1 MRRLNRLGLG
11 LRALIWKNRTERELD
26 EELRAYLDMAIEQK
40 ISSGLPREAATRAA
54 RVEVGSVEAIKERV
68 RDVGWEA
75 HIDSLV
81 QDLRFGVRSFLRTPG
96 FTIPALLTLALGIGA
111 TAAMFSVIR
120 TVMLEPLPYREP
132 DRIVAIWETTRG
144 GVNRNSI
151 APANFVVW
159 RERAQ
164 TLEHLAMVGSRS
176 VAITLTGEPLQ
187 IAGLSASSEVFRA
200 LDVAPARGRAYT
212 AAEDDGTSVIVL
224 SHEFWQRALGGRPD
238 VLDLTLTTDGERR
251 TVIGIMP
258 PRFTIAGQHADFL
271 MPYGLTTEELRA
283 VRGRGSSYA
292 IARLRD
298 GLSFD
303 DAYTEMQAIYAALER
318 EDPQRNAGRTVMLFH
333 LQDQMVG
340 EIRPA
345 LLTLAGAVAL
355 VLVVACVNVA
365 NLLLARSAARTRE
378 VGMRGAL
385 GARRG
390 RLVRQMLTESLV
402 LATAGGIAGL
412 GVAALLHRG
421 LLAVVGERIPIPRLD
436 QVELDLSIVVFAL
449 VVALATGIAFGL
461 VPALISAASAS
472 DALREGGRHV
482 GGRRLHRVLN
492 ALVVAEVAMSLVL
505 LVGAGLL
512 MRSFVNQTRID
523 TGYRSDAVLTARV
536 RFPAMRSDA
545 PRTTAVY
552 RELLAR
558 MSALPGVQHT
568 AAATCLLPPS
578 FCTATSIW
586 RLDLPTPADSQ
597 RRSAQIRPVS
607 PAFFRTMG
615 IPHLSGRDFTASDTA
630 DSAPVAIVSESLVR
644 EHFVGQDP
652 LDKRLHINTLAH
664 VNGTDDMP
672 WTVIGVV
679 RDIRSSVDG
688 TASSIVYVPFPQIPS
703 RDMRFFVR
711 TDRDPMSLAT
721 SVTQVVHSMEPEAPV
736 DVRRLDDVV
745 AAAIAR
751 PRAITVLVGAFAL
764 LALGLAA
771 VGVYGVI
778 AYSVRERTREIGV
791 RVALGATAMAVGR
804 LVVGH
809 ALRLVGIGV
818 TIGLIAAGALTRLLE
833 RLLFEVEPL
842 DTWTF
847 AVTPMVLLIVAT
859 IASYVPARR
868 GMHMAPADVL
878 RAN

>member
-1 MRRLNRLGLG
+1 MRRLHRLASG
-11 LRALIWKNRTERELD
+11 LRALISKNRADRELD
-26 EELRAYLDMAIEQK
+26 EELRAYLDMAIDQQ
-40 ISSGLPREAATRAA
+40 IAAGLPRDAATRAA

-75 HIDSLV
+75 HIDSVV

-96 FTIPALLTLALGIGA
+96 FTVPALLTLALGVGA

-120 TVMLEPLPYREP
+120 MVLLEPLPYQDP
-132 DRIVAIWETTRG
+132 DRIVAVWETTRG

-151 APANFVVW
+151 APANFVAW
-159 RERAQ
+159 RERVQ
-164 TLEHLAMVGSRS
+164 SLEHLAMVGSRS
-176 VAITLTGEPLQ
+176 VAITLNGEPLQ
-187 IAGLSASSEVFRA
+187 VAGLSASSEVFRA
-200 LDVAPARGRAYT
+200 LGVAPARGRAYT
-212 AAEDDGTSVIVL
+212 AAEDGGTSVIVL

-271 MPYGLTTEELRA
+271 MPYGLTSEQLRA
-283 VRGRGSSYA
+283 VLGRGSSYA

-303 DAYTEMQAIYAALER
+303 DAATEMRAIYAALER
-318 EDPQRNAGRTVMLFH
+318 EEPQRNAGRTVMLFR

-345 LLTLAGAVAL
+345 LLTLGGAVAL

-421 LLAVVGERIPIPRLD
+421 LLALVGERIPIPRLD
-436 QVELDLSIVVFAL
+436 QVELDLSIVAFAL

-461 VPALISAASAS
+461 VPALISAVSAS

-492 ALVVAEVAMSLVL
+492 VLVVAEVALSLVL

-512 MRSFVNQTRID
+512 MRSFVNQRSID
-523 TGYRSDAVLTARV
+523 PGYRSDGMLTARV
-536 RFPAMRSDA
+536 RLATRSDA
-545 PRTTAVY
+545 PRTAAVY
-552 RELLAR
+552 RESLAR
-558 MSALPGVQHT
+558 MSALPGVLHT

-578 FCTATSIW
+578 RCSATSIW
-586 RLDLPTPADSQ
+586 RLDLPAPADGQ
-597 RRSAQIRPVS
+597 RRSAEIRPVS
-607 PAFFRTMG
+607 PAFFKTMG

-644 EHFVGQDP
+644 DHLAGQDP
-652 LDKRLHINTLAH
+652 LGQRLHINTIAH
-664 VNGTDDMP
+664 VNGSDDMP
-672 WTVIGVV
+672 WAVIGVV

-688 TASSIVYVPFPQIPS
+688 AAGPIVYVPFPQIPS
-703 RDMRFFVR
+703 RDMRLFVR
-711 TDRDPMSLAT
+711 TDREPLSLAT
-721 SVTQVVHSMEPEAPV
+721 SVTQVVHSMEAEAPV
-736 DVRRLDDVV
+736 DVRRLDDLV
-745 AAAIAR
+745 AATIAR
-751 PRAITVLVGAFAL
+751 PRAMTVLVGAFAL
-764 LALGLAA
+764 VALGLAA

-818 TIGLIAAGALTRLLE
+818 AIGLIAAGALTRLLE
-833 RLLFEVEPL
+833 GLLFEVQPL

-878 RAN
+878 RAS